1 MSNSKQECNCGCC
14 RSTSDE
20 ISSGLEIEAASGIG
34 EAALKIET
42 FNLIGLDCADCARK
56 LEQAIA
62 CLEGVA
68 AASVN
73 FATGKLK
80 VSYDEACTSIQKII
94 NTVKGLGYEVEDQ
107 LTASHS
113 LTFDLLGL
121 DCADCAQKLELKLSR
136 MPGVRTVKVN
146 FAAAKLYVD
155 GEASP
160 DQIVAAVA
168 EAGYQAVWPE
178 QSAIRRE
185 QSFWLQNKKSLLT
198 VISGG
203 LWFLGLVLWFTGLTA
218 AAIPTFMGAI
228 VVGAVYT
235 VRAAFY
241 SLRNGLMMDMNVLM
255 TVAVAGAIALGE
267 WMEAATVVFL
277 FALGN
282 TLEAYTMDKTR
293 NSIRGLMELSPQEA
307 LVLRD
312 GKEQVVP
319 VSSLRLSDVV
329 IIKPGSRIPIDG
341 QVVEGSSAVNQAPI
355 TGESVPVPKEVGD
368 EVFAGTINENGRLL
382 VEVTKLAGDT
392 TLARII
398 ALVEEAQSQKAPAE
412 RFVDVF
418 AKYYTPSVIV
428 LAILLAVVPPV
439 FFGREFQEWFYRAL
453 TLLVVACPCAL
464 VISTPVSIVSAIGN
478 AARNGVLIK
487 GGAHLEQA
495 GQIKAVAFDK
505 TGTLTWGQPV
515 VTEVVPMAG
524 YTPDEILQIAGA
536 IEIGSEHPLA
546 DAILKEASARQL
558 ELAAGAEFM
567 SLTGRGAKA
576 MVQGQWHYVGSPVF
590 FQQELGL
597 SLGELEHQ
605 ILRLETEG
613 KTVILLGTDREL
625 LGLIACG
632 DRPRESSRHA
642 IASLK
647 RQGIKTVM
655 LTGDNPRTAQALA
668 SELKLDDFRAGL
680 LPENKMEAVEGLKRQ
695 YGTVAMVGDGIN
707 DAPALATADV
717 GIAMGTAGTDTAL
730 ETADIALMA
739 DDLAKL
745 PFTIRLSQQALN
757 IIRQNIAFA
766 LIVKAAAVF
775 LVFPGILNLWIA
787 ILADTGAAL
796 MVIANGMR
804 LLKVK

>member
-1 MSNSKQECNCGCC
+1 MSNHKGECNCECC
-14 RSTSDE
+14 CHAFE
-20 ISSGLEIEAASGIG
+20 EVSSGLEIEAA

-42 FNLIGLDCADCARK
+42 FNLIGLDCADCAKK

-62 CLEGVA
+62 RLEGVV

-80 VSYDEACTSIQKII
+80 VSYDETCVPKQLIT
-94 NTVKGLGYEVEDQ
+94 NTIKGLGYEVGEQ
-107 LTASHS
+107 LRASQS
-113 LTFDLLGL
+113 LVFDLQDL
-121 DCADCAQKLELKLSR
+121 DCADCAQKLEVKLSR
-136 MPGVRTVKVN
+136 MPGIRTVKVN
-146 FAAAKLYVD
+146 FNTGKLYVD
-155 GEASP
+155 GEVSP
-160 DQIVAAVA
+160 GQVVAAVA
-168 EAGYQAVWPE
+168 EAGYQAVLPG
-178 QSAIRRE
+178 QLPVSQD

-203 LWFLGLVLWFTGLTA
+203 LWLLGLALWFTGLTA
-218 AAIPTFMGAI
+218 VAIPTFMGAI

-241 SLRNGLMMDMNVLM
+241 SLKSGLVMDMNVLM
-255 TVAVAGAIALGE
+255 TIAVTGAIALGE

-277 FALGN
+277 FSLGN

-293 NSIRGLMELSPQEA
+293 KSIRGLMELSPQEA
-307 LVLRD
+307 VVLRD
-312 GKEQVVP
+312 GGEQVVP
-319 VSSLRLSDVV
+319 VSNLRLSDVV

-341 QVVEGSSAVNQAPI
+341 KVVEGSSTVNQAPI
-355 TGESVPVPKEVGD
+355 TGESVPVAKEVGD
-368 EVFAGTINENGRLL
+368 EVFAGTINENGRLV
-382 VEVTKLAGDT
+382 VEVTRLAGDT

-428 LAILLAVVPPV
+428 LAVLMAVVPPV

-464 VISTPVSIVSAIGN
+464 VISTPVSIVAAIGN
-478 AARNGVLIK
+478 AAKNGVLIK

-495 GQIKAVAFDK
+495 GKIKVIAFDK
-505 TGTLTWGQPV
+505 TGTLTWGQPE
-515 VTEVVPMAG
+515 VTAVVPMPG
-524 YTPDEILQIAGA
+524 YTADEILQIAGA
-536 IEIGSEHPLA
+536 IELGSEHPLA
-546 DAILKEASARQL
+546 NAILKEASDRQL
-558 ELAAGAEFM
+558 ELVAGSEFI

-576 MVQGQWHYVGSPVF
+576 RVKGKWHYVGSPVF
-590 FQQELGL
+590 FRQELGL
-597 SLGELEHQ
+597 SLGDLEHK
-605 ILRLETEG
+605 ITRLETKG
-613 KTVILLGTDREL
+613 QTVILLGTDQGIM
-625 LGLIACG
+625 GLIACG
-632 DRPRESSRHA
+632 DRPRETGRQT
-642 IASLK
+642 IAGLK

-668 SELKLDDFRAGL
+668 EELQLDDLRAGL
-680 LPENKMEAVEGLKRQ
+680 LPENKMEAIKELQ
-695 YGTVAMVGDGIN
+695 QAYGPVAMVGDGIN
-707 DAPALATADV
+707 DAPALAAADV

-739 DDLAKL
+739 DDLARL
-745 PFTIRLSQQALN
+745 PFTVRLSQKALN

-766 LIVKAAAVF
+766 LIVKLAAVF
-775 LVFPGILNLWIA
+775 LVFPGVLNLWIA
-787 ILADTGAAL
+787 IMADTGAAL

-804 LLKVK
+804 LLKAK

>member
-1 MSNSKQECNCGCC
+1 MSNHKNECHDGCC
-14 RSTSDE
+14 CSSSDE
-20 ISSGLEIEAASGIG
+20 VSSGLEIEAG

-80 VSYDEACTSIQKII
+80 VSYDETCTPIHKIL
-94 NTVKGLGYEVEDQ
+94 NTVKGLGYEVEEQ
-107 LTASHS
+107 SAASQS
-113 LTFDLLGL
+113 IILDLLGL
-121 DCADCAQKLELKLSR
+121 DCVDCAQQLEVKLSR
-136 MPGVRTVKVN
+136 MPGVRTAKVN
-146 FAAAKLYVD
+146 FNTGKLYVD
-155 GEASP
+155 GEVS
-160 DQIVAAVA
+160 VAQVVRAVA
-168 EAGYQAVWPE
+168 EAGYEAVLPE
-178 QSAIRRE
+178 QLSSTS
-185 QSFWLQNKKSLLT
+185 QDKSFWLQNKKSRLT

-203 LWFLGLVLWFTGLTA
+203 LWLLGLVFWFAGLTTV
-218 AAIPTFMGAI
+218 AIPAFMGAI
-228 VVGAVYT
+228 LAGGIYT

-241 SLRNGLMMDMNVLM
+241 SLKRGLAMDMNVLM
-255 TVAVAGAIALGE
+255 TIAVTGAIALGE

-277 FALGN
+277 FSLGN

-293 NSIRGLMELSPQEA
+293 RSIRGLMELSPQQA
-307 LVLRD
+307 VVLRD
-312 GKEQVVP
+312 GGEQVVP

-329 IIKPGSRIPIDG
+329 VIKPGSRIPIDG
-341 QVVEGSSAVNQAPI
+341 KVVEGSSTVNQAPI
-355 TGESVPVPKEVGD
+355 TGESVPVAKGVGD
-368 EVFAGTINENGRLL
+368 EVFAGTINDNGRLL
-382 VEVTKLAGDT
+382 VEVTRLAGDT

-398 ALVEEAQSQKAPAE
+398 ALVEEAQLQKAPAE

-428 LAILLAVVPPV
+428 LAILMAVVPPV
-439 FFGREFQEWFYRAL
+439 FFGQEFQEWFYRAL

-464 VISTPVSIVSAIGN
+464 VISTPVSIISAIGN
-478 AARNGVLIK
+478 AAKNGVLIK
-487 GGAHLEQA
+487 GGAYLEQA
-495 GQIKAVAFDK
+495 GKINAVAFDK

-515 VTEVVPMAG
+515 VTEVVSVPGFTA
-524 YTPDEILQIAGA
+524 EEVLQIAGA

-546 DAILKEASARQL
+546 NAILREASARQL
-558 ELAAGAEFM
+558 ELMAGTEFI

-576 MVQGQWHYVGSPVF
+576 MVQGKWHYVGSPVF

-597 SLGELEHQ
+597 PLGELEGK
-605 ILRLETEG
+605 ITRLETKG
-613 KTVILLGTDREL
+613 QTVILLGTDQEII
-625 LGLIACG
+625 GLIACG
-632 DRPRESSRHA
+632 DRPRETSRQT
-642 IASLK
+642 IAGLK

-668 SELKLDDFRAGL
+668 AELQLDDVRAGL
-680 LPENKMEAVEGLKRQ
+680 LPENKLEAINELKQ
-695 YGTVAMVGDGIN
+695 KYGPVAMVGDGIN
-707 DAPALATADV
+707 DAPALAAADV

-745 PFTIRLSQQALN
+745 PFAIRLSQKALN

-766 LIVKAAAVF
+766 LLVKAAAVF

-787 ILADTGAAL
+787 IMADTGAAL
-796 MVIANGMR
+796 LVIANGMR
-804 LLKVK
+804 LLRVK